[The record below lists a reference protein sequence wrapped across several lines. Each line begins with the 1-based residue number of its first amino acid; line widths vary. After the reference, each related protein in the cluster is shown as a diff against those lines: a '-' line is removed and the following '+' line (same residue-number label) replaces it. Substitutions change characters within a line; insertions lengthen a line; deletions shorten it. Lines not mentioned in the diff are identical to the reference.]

1 MKFVWIFGAMLYSV
15 MASGCYKKELQPLE
29 PTVIEKVCT
38 EQFGP
43 FYDEKKHSRYHYV
56 SFEGFLATPKSA
68 MVSNTMFVDVYQKP
82 NRGGV
87 RLNASFTVGSGKNRV
102 ARLAKS
108 YKESDLKIQSN
119 SGVELGNGSKVKIQ
133 GEVSPGGVPG
143 KWIDGCYVKVVSIEA
158 AN

>member
-1 MKFVWIFGAMLYSV
+1 MKKILSIGILAVTLLAG
-15 MASGCYKKELQPLE
+15 GCWKRELQPLE

-87 RLNASFTVGSGKNRV
+87 QLKASFSVGSGKNRV

-119 SGVELGNGSKVKIQ
+119 SGVDLGNGSKVKIQ

-143 KWIDGCYVKVVSIEA
+143 KWIDGCYVRVVSVEA